1 VLLRLPDGSKK
12 QHRGVWVITRAAVL
26 FVDKAEGADGKLQD
40 QYKKKDKTD
49 ACASN

>member
-1 VLLRLPDGSKK
+1 MGRKNSTGACGL
-12 QHRGVWVITRAAVL
+12 TRAAVL
-26 FVDKAEGADGKLQD
+26 FVGKAEGANGKLQD